1 MASTIEVTRITVLP
15 EGAFPEDPEGPPPV
29 SPVRIEFGGF
39 TETVDAD
46 NPGIPYKTQ
55 FSKSINYDDVPVGTA
70 KNALDSFLAD
80 FAGADDLIAVLF
92 PVVT

>member
-1 MASTIEVTRITVLP
+1 MASTISITRITVMP
-15 EGAFPEDPEGPPPV
+15 EGAFAEAPEDPAPV
-29 SPVRIEFGGF
+29 SPIRIEFAGF

-46 NPGIPYKTQ
+46 NPGIPYQTQ

-80 FAGADDLIAVLF
+80 FAGDDDLIAVLF